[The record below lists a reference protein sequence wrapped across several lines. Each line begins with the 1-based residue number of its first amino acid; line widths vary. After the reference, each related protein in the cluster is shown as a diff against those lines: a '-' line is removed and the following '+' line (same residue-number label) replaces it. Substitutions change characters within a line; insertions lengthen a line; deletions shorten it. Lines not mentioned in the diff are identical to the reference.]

1 METVNGYNPLRWDC
15 EKRGCFNLL
24 KRPKIEVFADCF
36 PGRINFGD
44 VDAIVEISG
53 KGLMLEWKEGKQELK
68 TGQRLMYERL
78 TKTQLLTIFVV
89 SGNAETMVVD
99 GLMIWFS
106 GKTDGWKPSELEIV
120 KLRVKKWVQW
130 AQNKKDAR
138 AENQGSRPNFVQQ
151 LKGNMPAEAV
161 EVNLFDA
168 GTSPV

>member
-1 METVNGYNPLRWDC
+1 MEAVNGYNPLRWDC
-15 EKRGCFNLL
+15 EKRGCFNKL
-24 KRPKIEVFADCF
+24 KRPKIEVFSDCF

-89 SGNAETMVVD
+89 SGNAETMIVD

-106 GKTDGWKPSELEIV
+106 GKTDGWKPSDLEAV

-130 AQNKKDAR
+130 AQSKKDAR

-151 LKGNMPAEAV
+151 AQPKMPLDTMDGN
-161 EVNLFDA
+161 
-168 GTSPV
+168 